1 MAAHRADRFDR
12 ADFSAKPGRIVSLT
26 QPSWQRSELRPD
38 DQIVSIVETGSP
50 PAAPLTDDA
59 RSGFVLRDGDSNRVM
74 LVDTGPAP
82 RFVRGTAVPLVK
94 GSPVALAEGAALPR
108 VSDQAERNRRG
119 P

>member
-1 MAAHRADRFDR
+1 MADHRADRFDR
-12 ADFSAKPGRIVSLT
+12 ADFSARPDMAFSFA
-26 QPSWQRSELRPD
+26 QPSWQPSELRPD

-59 RSGFVLRDGDSNRVM
+59 RSGFVLRNGDSNRVM

-82 RFVRGTAVPLVK
+82 RIVQGAAVPLVK

-108 VSDQAERNRRG
+108 AADQAERNRRG